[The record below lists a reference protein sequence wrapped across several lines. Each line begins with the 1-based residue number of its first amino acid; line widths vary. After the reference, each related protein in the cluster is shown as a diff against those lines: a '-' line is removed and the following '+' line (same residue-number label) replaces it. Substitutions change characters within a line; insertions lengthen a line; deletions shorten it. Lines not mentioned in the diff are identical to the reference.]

1 MATTFD
7 WYPYDGDY
15 SYSGSSIDWSDAKN
29 HFYIKNTY
37 DNRMYFYLNSSGG
50 WTHGGRKI
58 KITSAKFYV
67 YRNYGPNN
75 YGGTMTIYR
84 NGNSGTSCSG
94 TVAST
99 NSTSSSLTCS
109 EAFRTDLANFINAG
123 NTSVNIKLSGIT
135 NGGSDYIRI
144 CGYDND
150 SYDDDCRPHFSITWD
165 YEISTGAMTSS
176 NYFYS
181 ASPTINI
188 TSNVSTD
195 YHEVSWYINNESSA
209 YYTQTLSA
217 GVNTASCSFFG
228 SSPSGAALNSLNYF
242 SGTEKITAKVVLTTY
257 SSSGTSL
264 GSKTYTF
271 ILMKP
276 LGGSLGELSSD
287 VYSFNKPVILTLYPL
302 YSTYRH
308 NIKWKIQE
316 EIVSTQTVAPTSAES
331 ITLSYNY
338 FETLDPSLYFKE
350 LTNTI
355 SGSIIVETLDDQSI
369 FLDSATYDFILKDEN
384 KSYLFT
390 ELSVNPII
398 QTSSII
404 STDPITGAQDT
415 VENILDSFK
424 QYYLD
429 KMHPIDSI
437 YISTEPTHP
446 ATLFGGIWIAYSPGR
461 TILTT
466 VDALKVGDS
475 GGSFTHTLTTAEMG
489 KHTHELYYTAG
500 VIYTG
505 TKGSEY
511 GGGSS
516 GTVSATGSSG
526 SGGAHNNTQPY
537 EICYM
542 WRRTA

>member
-1 MATTFD
+1 MATTFN

-15 SYSGSSIDWSDAKN
+15 VYSSSTAGWVDAES
-29 HFYIKNTY
+29 HFYIKSTY

-50 WTHGGRKI
+50 WAHGGRKI

-67 YRNYGPNN
+67 YRNYGPSN
-75 YGGTMTIYR
+75 YGGTMKIYR

-94 TVAST
+94 TIGTT
-99 NSTSSSLTCS
+99 NLASSSLTCS

-123 NTSVNIKLSGIT
+123 NTSVNIKLSGTT
-135 NGGSDYIRI
+135 NGGSEYIRV

-150 SYDDDCRPHFSITWD
+150 SYDAGYRPHFSITWD

-176 NYFYS
+176 NYFYN
-181 ASPTINI
+181 ASPTIKI
-188 TSNVSTD
+188 TPNVSTD
-195 YHEVSWYINNESSA
+195 YHKVSWYINNESSA

-217 GVNTASCSFFG
+217 GVKTASCSFFG
-228 SSPSGAALNSLNYF
+228 SSPSGATLNSSNYF
-242 SGTEKITAKVVLTTY
+242 SSAEKITAKVVLTTY

-271 ILMKP
+271 TLMKP

-287 VYSFNKPVILTLYPL
+287 IYSSNESVVLTLYPL
-302 YSTYRH
+302 YSTYKH

-331 ITLSYNY
+331 ITLSHNY

-355 SGSIIVETLDDQSI
+355 SGSVIVETLDEQSA
-369 FLDSATYDFILKDEN
+369 LLGSATYDFILKDEN
-384 KSYLFT
+384 KSYLFA
-390 ELSVNPII
+390 ELSVSPIV

-404 STDPITGAQDT
+404 STNPITGAQDT

-424 QYYLD
+424 QYYLN
-429 KMHPIDSI
+429 KMHPINSI
-437 YISTEPTHP
+437 YISTEPTNP
-446 ATLFGGIWIAYSPGR
+446 ATLFGGTWVAYSPAR
-461 TILTT
+461 TLLTT
-466 VDALKVGDS
+466 TDASTVGSS

-489 KHTHELYYTAG
+489 KHTHDLYYTAG

-505 TKGSEY
+505 TKASEY

-526 SGGAHNNTQPY
+526 SGKAHNNTQPY